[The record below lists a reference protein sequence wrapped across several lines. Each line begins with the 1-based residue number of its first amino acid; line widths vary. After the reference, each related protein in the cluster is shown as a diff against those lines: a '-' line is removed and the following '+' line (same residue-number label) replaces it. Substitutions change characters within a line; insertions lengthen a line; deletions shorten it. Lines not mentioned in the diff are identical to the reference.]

1 VSERAAAGA
10 LGWAALLCAG
20 LMSCATAAPA
30 HGPSAPF
37 EVTGNVADATV
48 WVDDRMAGTA
58 SSFGSSS
65 HRRIAT
71 GFHRLE
77 IRHTGHYS
85 HYQEL
90 DVKADVPQ
98 SVHFTLREILP

>member
-1 VSERAAAGA
+1 VKCRLAGRALWRVSLGA
-10 LGWAALLCAG
+10 WLV
-20 LMSCATAAPA
+20 SCATAAPA

-37 EVTGNVADATV
+37 EVTGNVADATL
-48 WVDDRMAGTA
+48 WVDDRMAGTV
-58 SSFGSSS
+58 SNFGRSS

-77 IRHTGHYS
+77 VRHTGHYS

-90 DVKADVPQ
+90 DVKPNVPQ
-98 SVHFTLREILP
+98 SIHFTLHEILP

>member
-1 VSERAAAGA
+1 MSRFGSIPVLARVA
-10 LGWAALLCAG
+10 LFNSLI
-20 LMSCATAAPA
+20 SCATSPRT

-37 EVTGNVADATV
+37 EVAGNVADATV
-48 WVDDRMAGTA
+48 WVDDRIAGTA
-58 SSFGSSS
+58 ASFGSSN
-65 HRRIAT
+65 HRRIAA

-77 IRHTGHYS
+77 VRHTGHYS

-98 SVHFTLREILP
+98 NIHFNLHEILP